1 MKTFYSNGKL
11 LVSGEYVVLDGG
23 LSFALPTKFGQDLTI
38 KEHDSNVLEWVSFD
52 NEKQT
57 WFTAVYHL
65 NKMNNAVPEKAIST
79 TSDTAK
85 AVTLLRILQQ
95 AKVMNPDFLTTGGI
109 VKTQLTF
116 PTQWGLG
123 TSSTLV
129 NNIAQWAKVNA
140 FTLLWNSFKGSGY
153 DIACAQHNS
162 PITYQI
168 TNGEPVTTPIVFAPG
183 FTHNLYFVY
192 LNQKMDTKV
201 GVAHYRTMGEEK
213 NELIDRITDIS
224 KRLISATD
232 LAVFETLLSA
242 HEDLISK
249 YLKMDKVKDLY
260 FADYWGTVKSLG
272 AWGGD
277 FVLATGNEETPDYFK
292 SKGFY
297 TVVRYADMIL

>member
-11 LVSGEYVVLDGG
+11 LLSGEYVVLDGG

-52 NEKQT
+52 NENQT

-65 NKMNNAVPEKAIST
+65 NKMNNAVPEKAIRA

-168 TNGEPVTTPIVFAPG
+168 TNGEPITEPIVFAPE

-224 KRLISATD
+224 KRLVSTTE
-232 LAVFETLLSA
+232 LSVFETLLSA